1 MKMQRLAKHT
11 IGFTLIELMIVI
23 AIIGI
28 LAAIA
33 IPQYQRYA
41 VRTEASQAI
50 SAIRPFQLGLS
61 EFAMMNQTVPTTANV
76 TTIPGIAGVTEAD
89 TCSGIVQT
97 VTYAEANQVV
107 TLTATFYGTPA
118 SGGTAA
124 VTTATRT
131 NCGGNTVTIPAELAG
146 RNISITG
153 TLQPNGE
160 ITWAMAAPATI
171 GGVPP
176 VQAEFLPSL

>member
-1 MKMQRLAKHT
+1 MKMQKLTRSA

-50 SAIRPFQLGLS
+50 SAIRPFQLGLA
-61 EFAMMNQTVPTTANV
+61 EFAMMNQAIPTAANV
-76 TTIPGIAGVTEAD
+76 TTIPGISGVAEAD
-89 TCSGIVQT
+89 TCSGIVRT
-97 VTYAEANQVV
+97 VTYAVNGTNANQAD
-107 TLTATFYGTPA
+107 LTATFYGTAA

-124 VTTATRT
+124 TTTATR
-131 NCGGNTVTIPAELAG
+131 NAACGGNAVTVPAELAG
-146 RNISITG
+146 QTIVFNGI
-153 TLQPNGE
+153 LQPNGE
-160 ITWAMAAPATI
+160 FTWAINAGAS
-171 GGVPP
+171 GVA
-176 VQAEFLPSL
+176 AEFLPNM